1 MGDRKVKVEEAMHRL
16 AATFIERESERNSLI
31 TVTQIDI
38 SPDLHNATIFI
49 SVLPDNKAEDALNFC
64 KRKMTDFKN
73 YVKQNVHMN
82 VIPFFDVK
90 LDMGEKN
97 RQRIEE
103 LEKES
108 KIV

>member
-1 MGDRKVKVEEAMHRL
+1 MSDRKIKVEEQLKRL
-16 AATFIERESERNSLI
+16 AATFIEREAEKNSLI
-31 TVTQIDI
+31 TVTYIDA
-38 SPDLHNATIFI
+38 SPDFKNATIYI
-49 SVLPDNKAEDALNFC
+49 SVLPDKQAESALNFC

-73 YVKQNVHMN
+73 YVKENMRISTV
-82 VIPFFDVK
+82 PFFDVK

-103 LEKES
+103 LEKEH